1 VRTSNTKYKGQR
13 VADILKQKKGG
24 IKQAQLPEGAPS
36 WEDFLEMTWEEI
48 ENGAETGEPGFKV
61 VKKLLTDKRFDK

>member
-1 VRTSNTKYKGQR
+1 MIKGRGEDIKHKYKGQR

-48 ENGAETGEPGFKV
+48 ENGAETSVTWIQSSEKV
-61 VKKLLTDKRFDK
+61 AHR